1 MLQRIFAF
9 LFLSITLTGCVSL
22 NSVSLTQVPQERAN
36 QVTASADH
44 WAILGIAFDNDFVDE
59 AINDLRNQC
68 QGGKLDGVL
77 TKFQN
82 TVYFLVVKREV
93 VATAYCQKG

>member
-1 MLQRIFAF
+1 MFQRIFVF
-9 LFLSITLTGCVSL
+9 LLLSVALTGCVSL
-22 NSVSLTQVPQERAN
+22 NSVSLTQVPAERTN
-36 QVTASADH
+36 EVRASADH

-59 AINDLRNQC
+59 AVNDLRTQC
-68 QGGKLDGVL
+68 QGGKLEGVL

-93 VATAYCQKG
+93 IATAYCQKG

>member
-1 MLQRIFAF
+1 MLQRTIAVF
-9 LFLSITLTGCVSL
+9 LLTLTLGGCVSL
-22 NSVSLTQVPQERAN
+22 NSVSLTQVPEQRSNE
-36 QVTASADH
+36 VSASADH

-59 AINDLRNQC
+59 AVSELRSQC
-68 QGGKLDGVL
+68 QGGKLNGVL

-93 VATAYCQKG
+93 IATAYCVKG